1 MNYRIALAAAVAT
14 LLAPMGARAQE
25 TLAPSE
31 LTRDALPADA
41 DVARVEIAR
50 ADLAGA
56 IGTWSGVRNC
66 GDAGRVKGLMQ
77 AAFDRWIGQQVQ
89 ARPGRLLI
97 TYGWESSSWSY
108 RNGRRPF
115 PSNARYCR
123 GSFGSA
129 KVYARFY

>member
-1 MNYRIALAAAVAT
+1 MSYRIALAAAAAA
-14 LLAPMGARAQE
+14 LLVPMGAQAQE

-31 LTRDALPADA
+31 LARDALPADA
-41 DVARVEIAR
+41 DTARIEIAR

-66 GDAGRVKGLMQ
+66 GDAARVKGLMQ

-108 RNGRRPF
+108 RNGRRPW